1 MKNTKKGKIASLGLT
16 LFMSVS
22 SVFGTSV
29 LTVSAQESEL
39 SNEEKA
45 REIVSQMSLEEKIGQ
60 KLMLSFR
67 SGWTMRDGTSISAVT
82 RINDEIYDIIG
93 T

>member
-1 MKNTKKGKIASLGLT
+1 MKNTKKGRIASLGLA
-16 LFMSVS
+16 LFMGVS

-29 LTVSAQESEL
+29 LAVSAQESEL

-60 KLMLSFR
+60 KLMLFPKRLDHAGWHEHFR
-67 SGWTMRDGTSISAVT
+67 GHEDQ
-82 RINDEIYDIIG
+82 
-93 T
+93 